1 MKNKLIIGITS
12 IMMIMAVAAF
22 SVSLSAPTAVSVAD
36 TEGTSEIQNT
46 VVVNGTGTMQVAPD
60 MATINIGVQTQNED
74 ANIAQQENAK
84 LMDQVVSAI
93 KAQGIAA
100 EDIKTAQY
108 NLYKTSDYSSSTDKR
123 KEYYVANNT
132 VNVIVKD
139 IDKVGSIIDV
149 ASSNGANNINNITF
163 SVEDDSAFYQEA
175 LKLAMTNA
183 KGKATAIMSTF
194 GKTPS
199 IPQQVNESSSGGS
212 IVYNTEA
219 VRALAMDSVSTPIES
234 GQITI
239 TAKVSVTYGY

>member
-1 MKNKLIIGITS
+1 MKNKLIMGIAS
-12 IMMIMAVAAF
+12 IMMVTAIMAFAATTG
-22 SVSLSAPTAVSVAD
+22 APSAVSMAD
-36 TEGTSEIQNT
+36 TETSEANAVI
-46 VVVNGTGTMQVAPD
+46 VNGTGTLQVAPD
-60 MATINIGVQTQNED
+60 MATINVGVQTQNED
-74 ANIAQQENAK
+74 ANAAQQENAA

-100 EDIKTAQY
+100 DDIKTAQY
-108 NLYKTSDYSSSTDKR
+108 NLYKTADYSSSSDTR

-132 VNVIVKD
+132 VNVVVRD

-149 ASSNGANNINNITF
+149 ASANGANNINSITF
-163 SVEDDSAFYQEA
+163 SVEDDSAYYQEA

-199 IPQQVNESSSGGS
+199 LPQQVSETSSGGS

-219 VRALAMDSVSTPIES
+219 VRAYAMDTASSTPIES

-239 TAKVSVTYGY
+239 TAKVTVTYGY